1 MKVLVGSNNPVK
13 LDAVKEAFEKYYKD
27 VEITGISVE
36 SDVPE
41 QPVNS
46 DTFTGAKNRAMKLF
60 DMNKK
65 NDNDFFV
72 GVEGGIIE
80 IDNKWFGFGCMCIV
94 DKNGK
99 IGFGTSPMFPM
110 PQFVI
115 DQLKNGKELGI
126 VIDELSNKENTKHKE
141 GAIGFFTND
150 VMTRKDLYVNGLIT
164 ALIPF
169 IKHEYFS

>member
-1 MKVLVGSNNPVK
+1 
-13 LDAVKEAFEKYYKD
+13 
-27 VEITGISVE
+27 
-36 SDVPE
+36 
-41 QPVNS
+41 
-46 DTFTGAKNRAMKLF
+46 
-60 DMNKK
+60 
-65 NDNDFFV
+65 
-72 GVEGGIIE
+72 
-80 IDNKWFGFGCMCIV
+80 MCIV